1 LLLIRGRGRA
11 LLFLGPLRDRFLDRD
26 RPFPPLEHERFLE
39 RERDLLLPP
48 RERERLDRERER
60 LFPHLEQKRFFERE
74 CDLLLPPRE
83 RLDRERERLF
93 PPLEQ
98 ERERFLEREREIL
111 LPPREHERFA
121 ERERDRLDRER
132 ERFFPPLEQE
142 RFLERDLDR
151 LLPDRERFFEPDG
164 DLDLEQLLAFDERR
178 FRPLLLLALLLDR
191 LFGKIASSSS
201 ASACAFL
208 LRGIF
213 SFVRK
218 KNPKSRRSPSLGH
231 SLTISELRKQY

>member
-1 LLLIRGRGRA
+1 LLFDLLLEPLLFLEA
-11 LLFLGPLRDRFLDRD
+11 LLFLAPLRDRFLDRD
-26 RPFPPLEHERFLE
+26 RPFPPLEQERFLERERDLPLLPPRELERFDRERFLPPLEHERFLE
-39 RERDLLLPP
+39 RERDLP
-48 RERERLDRERER
+48 
-60 LFPHLEQKRFFERE
+60 
-74 CDLLLPPRE
+74 
-83 RLDRERERLF
+83 
-93 PPLEQ
+93 
-98 ERERFLEREREIL
+98 L

-132 ERFFPPLEQE
+132 ERFFPPEQE

>member
-1 LLLIRGRGRA
+1 LEA
-11 LLFLGPLRDRFLDRD
+11 LLFLEAHLFLDLAPLRDRFLDRDRRFPPLEQERFLERERDLPLLPPRERERFDRERERLFPPLERERFLERERD
-26 RPFPPLEHERFLE
+26 RPFPPLEHERKILPAREHELFAE
-39 RERDLLLPP
+39 RERD
-48 RERERLDRERER
+48 
-60 LFPHLEQKRFFERE
+60 
-74 CDLLLPPRE
+74 

-98 ERERFLEREREIL
+98 ER
-111 LPPREHERFA
+111 
-121 ERERDRLDRER
+121 
-132 ERFFPPLEQE
+132 
-142 RFLERDLDR
+142 FLERDLDR
-151 LLPDRERFFEPDG
+151 LFPDRERFFEPDG